1 MVLTVLATVPCR
13 AGAVGHAMTEPRV
26 DTSQFVSENYLQNL
40 PFETDKGISARAA
53 LGLIV
58 LASDQTIE
66 YEFRRVATLP
76 GVGIYE
82 SRIYNAPQVTP
93 EALRDLEGEIAQGAK
108 LILPGL
114 HLDVMVFGC
123 NSGTMV
129 LGEEA
134 VYARIRAS
142 RPDVPCTSPVTGMIA
157 AFKRLDVSRI
167 AVLTPYSDAVN
178 KMVADYIRKKNID
191 VVAFGSFNEENDHTV
206 ARTSLSSIGQA
217 VLKLG
222 RVEGVEAVLVCCTS
236 LRLVDDI
243 ARIEKELGKPVT
255 SSNHAM
261 AWHALRLAGIH
272 DTMPQFGR
280 LFELPL

>member
-1 MVLTVLATVPCR
+1 
-13 AGAVGHAMTEPRV
+13 V
-26 DTSQFVSENYLQNL
+26 DNSDFVSETYLRNL
-40 PFETDKGISARAA
+40 PFETDQGVAVRAA

-66 YEFRRVATLP
+66 YEFRRIAGLP

-82 SRIYNAPQVTP
+82 SRIYNAARVTP
-93 EALRDLEGEIAQGAK
+93 EALRAMEQEIAQGAN
-108 LILPGL
+108 LILPGVPV
-114 HLDVMVFGC
+114 DVMVFGC

-129 LGEEA
+129 LGEET
-134 VYARIRAS
+134 VYGHIRAA

-157 AFKRLDVSRI
+157 AFERLNVSRI

-178 KMVADYIRKKNID
+178 TMVAGYIHSRNID
-191 VVAFGSFNEENDHTV
+191 VVAFGSFNEENDHKV
-206 ARTSLSSIGQA
+206 ARTSLSSVRQA
-217 VLKLG
+217 VLTLG
-222 RVEGVEAVLVCCTS
+222 RIKDVEAVLVCCTS
-236 LRLVDDI
+236 LRLVDEI
-243 ARIEKELGKPVT
+243 GKIEKELGKPVT

-261 AWHALRLAGIH
+261 GWHALRLAGIQ

>member
-1 MVLTVLATVPCR
+1 MRPDSLV
-13 AGAVGHAMTEPRV
+13 TETWV
-26 DTSQFVSENYLQNL
+26 DSSQFVSENYLRNL
-40 PFETDKGISARAA
+40 PFQTDKGISARAA

-76 GVGIYE
+76 GIGIYE
-82 SRIYNAPQVTP
+82 SRIYNAAQVTP
-93 EALRDLEGEIAQGAK
+93 EALRELEREIAQGAK

-114 HLDVMVFGC
+114 RLDVMAFGC
-123 NSGTMV
+123 NSGTMI
-129 LGEEA
+129 LGEET
-134 VYARIRAS
+134 VYDHIRAA
-142 RPDVPCTSPVTGMIA
+142 RPGVPCTSPVTGMIA
-157 AFKRLDVSRI
+157 AFERLGVSRI
-167 AVLTPYSDAVN
+167 AVLTPYSDAIN
-178 KMVADYIRKKNID
+178 KMVADYIRKKSID

-206 ARTSLSSIGQA
+206 ARTSLSSIGNA

-222 RVEGVEAVLVCCTS
+222 RLKGVEAVLVCCTS

-243 ARIEKELGKPVT
+243 ARIEQELGKPVT

-261 AWHALRLAGIH
+261 GWHALRLAGIH